1 MNSTL
6 NTDQIFENAETYAV
20 LAAQNPDVYA
30 NVYTYWNNQAQ
41 NLEQQGWKAM
51 TGQTQHDKIIKHLKK
66 AGSITV
72 REAMV
77 EYSVSSLPKRIQELR
92 EKGNDIVSNVKF
104 HPITGQK
111 YTRYTLNT

>member
-1 MNSTL
+1 MT
-6 NTDQIFENAETYAV
+6 TDEIFEKAEALVV
-20 LAAQNPDVYA
+20 LAAQDPEAYSDE
-30 NVYTYWNNQAQ
+30 YTYWNTEAQ
-41 NLEQQGWKAM
+41 KHEHQGWKTM
-51 TGQTQHDKIIKHLKK
+51 TGQTQHAKIMKHLKK

-77 EYSVSSLPKRIQELR
+77 EYSVACLPKRISELR
-92 EKGNDIVSNVKF
+92 ELGHEIVSHVKF

>member
-1 MNSTL
+1 M
-6 NTDQIFENAETYAV
+6 NTDEIFEKAEALCV
-20 LAAQNPDVYA
+20 LAAQEPDQYSDEF
-30 NVYTYWNNQAQ
+30 TLWNKEAQ
-41 NLEQQGWKAM
+41 KLEHQGWKIM
-51 TGQTQHDKIIKHLKK
+51 TGQTQHDKIMKHLIK

-92 EKGNDIVSNVKF
+92 ELGNEIISNIKF

-111 YTRYTLNT
+111 YTRYTL